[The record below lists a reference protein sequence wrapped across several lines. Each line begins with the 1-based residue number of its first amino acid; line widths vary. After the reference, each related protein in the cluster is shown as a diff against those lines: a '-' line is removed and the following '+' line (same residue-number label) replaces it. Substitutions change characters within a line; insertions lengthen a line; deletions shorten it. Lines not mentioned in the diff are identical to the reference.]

1 LIPLGE
7 ASFFTRY
14 IRTETFSM
22 NQGISKDELK
32 ALAEK
37 WMQGTL
43 SPAERA
49 IFESWYNQAEATDI
63 QWPGAETEEELQNRI
78 YNHISSELKAENET
92 GRTSS
97 MRWWQVAAA
106 AVVVLAAAIA
116 WYFNSNTAAP
126 AVATVKT
133 RVNKTVD
140 RSTDFIR
147 HITLADGTN
156 VVLQANSKLDY
167 PENFLGNAREVIL
180 SGEAYFD
187 VAHDAKK
194 PFIIHTGQIRTTVLG
209 TAFNIRA
216 LPDGKEIVVSVTR
229 GKVKVEDD
237 KKLLAVLTPNEQ
249 AVYLPVT
256 AAVVKDTV
264 NASSL
269 VTDWTKHEMIF
280 EGQTFEEV
288 AALLGRRYGV
298 EIRFKKN
305 GLKKCTIKAFF
316 SGTETLEKALDVL
329 CIISNAT
336 YSMPDDRT
344 VLLDGDGSVN

>member
-1 LIPLGE
+1 
-7 ASFFTRY
+7 
-14 IRTETFSM
+14 M
-22 NQGISKDELK
+22 NEGISKDELK

-43 SPAERA
+43 SAEERA
-49 IFESWYNQAEATDI
+49 IFESWYNHPDEPAI

-78 YNHISSELKAENET
+78 YSRISAELKAGGET
-92 GRTSS
+92 GSTAS

-106 AVVVLAAAIA
+106 AVIVLTAAIA
-116 WYFNSNTAAP
+116 WYFITTYRSSIPATATIAP
-126 AVATVKT
+126 
-133 RVNKTVD
+133 RVNKAVD
-140 RSTDFIR
+140 KSTDFIR
-147 HITLADGTN
+147 HLTLADGTN

-167 PENFLGNAREVIL
+167 PEKFLGNAREVIL
-180 SGEAYFD
+180 LGEAYFD

-194 PFIIHTGQIRTTVLG
+194 PFIIHTGRIRTTVLG

-216 LPDGKEIVVSVTR
+216 LPDGKEIIVSVTR

-249 AVYLPVT
+249 AVYMPVT

-264 NASSL
+264 NANSL
-269 VTDWTKHEMIF
+269 VTDWTKHDMRF
-280 EGQTFEEV
+280 EGQSFEEV

-305 GLKKCTIKAFF
+305 GLKKYTIKAFF

-336 YSMPDDRT
+336 YSMPDDKT
-344 VLLDGDGSVN
+344 VLLDGDGYGE

>member
-1 LIPLGE
+1 
-7 ASFFTRY
+7 
-14 IRTETFSM
+14 M

-43 SPAERA
+43 SAEERA
-49 IFESWYNQAEATDI
+49 IFERWYNQREAPDV

-78 YNHISSELKAENET
+78 YSRIGRELKGDGKT
-92 GRTSS
+92 GTTAF

-106 AVVVLAAAIA
+106 AVIVLTAALA
-116 WYFNSNTAAP
+116 WYFITNSKP
-126 AVATVKT
+126 SIPATVT
-133 RVNKTVD
+133 VTPRVNKAAVD
-140 RSTDFIR
+140 KSTDFIR

-156 VVLQANSKLDY
+156 VVLQANSRLDY

-209 TAFNIRA
+209 TAFNIKA
-216 LPDGKEIVVSVTR
+216 LPDGKEIIVSVTR

-249 AVYLPVT
+249 AVYVPVT
-256 AAVVKDTV
+256 AAVSKDTV
-264 NASSL
+264 NANML
-269 VTDWTKHEMIF
+269 VTDWTKHEMRF

-298 EIRFKKN
+298 DIRFKKN
-305 GLKKCTIKAFF
+305 GLKKCSIKAYF
-316 SGTETLEKALDVL
+316 SGTETLEKVLDVL
-329 CIISNAT
+329 SIISNAT
-336 YSMPDDRT
+336 YSMPDDKT
-344 VLLDGDGSVN
+344 VFLDGEGCVE